1 MEFIET
7 GENVNDLRILL
18 AHSAGAP
25 MDSLFMN
32 FYADFLGGRGLKVYR
47 FEFPYMQRRRE
58 EGGRRPPDRLSV
70 LLESWKTAVATLGGS
85 ESLII
90 GGKSMGGRMA
100 SMVADELNVKGL
112 VCLGYPFYAAKK
124 KEKPR
129 TEHLVQ
135 LKTPTLV
142 LQGSRDVMGSREVV
156 STYRLSSAISVYWLE
171 DGDHSFKPRVK
182 SGRTEAENWREG
194 ANKILEFT
202 RALN

>member
-1 MEFIET
+1 MDFLEN
-7 GENVNDLRILL
+7 GGNVNDGRIIL

-32 FYADFLGGRGLKVYR
+32 FYAGFLKTRGFRVYR

-58 EGGRRPPDRLSV
+58 EGGRRPPDRQPV
-70 LLESWKTAVATLGGS
+70 LLDYWRTVIADLGDP

-100 SMVADELNVKGL
+100 SMVADELRVRGL

-124 KEKPR
+124 EEKPR
-129 TEHLVQ
+129 TEHLLN

-142 LQGSRDVMGSREVV
+142 LQGSRDVMGSREIV
-156 STYRLSSAISVYWLE
+156 SKYQLSPNILVRWLE
-171 DGDHSFKPRVK
+171 DGDHNFKPRIK
-182 SGRTEAENWREG
+182 SGRTEEENWSEG
-194 ANKILEFT
+194 AESIVEFSHSL
-202 RALN
+202 R